1 MFIFKVTEPSS
12 IPYNGP
18 TNGPWVDVG
27 DRSPMSVRGMAVL
40 SPLKE
45 ADDAGA
51 PGASN
56 AQRGGESGATVLQP
70 IIRRTP
76 SERSAQ
82 TDGKS
87 AKMGAKSR
95 SHMPD
100 ICVARACVS

>member
-1 MFIFKVTEPSS
+1 MLTHALTQRRWIPEQRLFVRIFKIESS
-12 IPYNGP
+12 YQRRFGNL
-18 TNGPWVDVG
+18 VM
-27 DRSPMSVRGMAVL
+27 PMGLAV
-40 SPLKE
+40 
-45 ADDAGA
+45 
-51 PGASN
+51 GASD

-100 ICVARACVS
+100 ICVARACVT

>member
-1 MFIFKVTEPSS
+1 
-12 IPYNGP
+12 
-18 TNGPWVDVG
+18 
-27 DRSPMSVRGMAVL
+27 MAVL

-56 AQRGGESGATVLQP
+56 AQRGGESGATVLPP

-76 SERSAQ
+76 SERSAKA

-87 AKMGAKSR
+87 AKTGAKSR
-95 SHMPD
+95 SHMPV
-100 ICVARACVS
+100 IFEARVGAS